1 MLMGDRASQAKGG
14 ARRSAR
20 PRLSHR
26 SGIVLAVAV
35 ATYAVGRAG
44 ASWPVLALFAAAVA
58 ASLFAHLAGRGGD
71 RFAALY
77 VATMGIGAASVAG
90 LLACFA

>member
-1 MLMGDRASQAKGG
+1 MGDRASQAKGG

-26 SGIVLAVAV
+26 SGIVLAVAL

-44 ASWPVLALFAAAVA
+44 ASWTVLALFAAAVA
-58 ASLFAHLAGRGGD
+58 A
-71 RFAALY
+71 
-77 VATMGIGAASVAG
+77 
-90 LLACFA
+90 